1 MKKEEG
7 KKKEE
12 NSYTENIVL
21 QLCRYKKC
29 RTNEMQR
36 EGQQYIRSSKL
47 NISHYKSSDTARQT
61 ACSKCFEGIL
71 GFTAKT

>member
-12 NSYTENIVL
+12 NSYTKNIVL

-47 NISHYKSSDTARQT
+47 NISHCKSSDNARQT

-71 GFTAKT
+71 GSTAKT